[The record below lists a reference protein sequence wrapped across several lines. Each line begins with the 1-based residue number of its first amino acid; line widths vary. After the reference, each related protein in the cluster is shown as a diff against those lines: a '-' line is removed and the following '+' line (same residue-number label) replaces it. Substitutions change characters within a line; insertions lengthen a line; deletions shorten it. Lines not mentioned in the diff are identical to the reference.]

1 MEELQQAVK
10 TCFNKY
16 ADFTGRAARPEFW
29 WFFVFQLVVYVVTGW
44 VHGLVELLAVLA
56 LVVPALAV
64 AARRMHDTGKSGWI
78 LLLGL
83 IPVIGGLVLLFF
95 AAQPGEPQDNAYGP
109 VPSGGG
115 QPALAPGQQ

>member
-95 AAQPGEPQDNAYGP
+95 AAQPGQPQDNTYGP

-115 QPALAPGQQ
+115 QAALAPGQQ